1 MSGHVRPMSAL
12 DPVIEHGG
20 ACSGRGDR
28 VEDPVVEECS
38 GKLMRLVQ
46 AGIVDSDSSYR
57 RRSDLVRDVV

>member
-1 MSGHVRPMSAL
+1 MVNKANAR
-12 DPVIEHGG
+12 
-20 ACSGRGDR
+20 RGDR

-57 RRSDLVRDVV
+57 R